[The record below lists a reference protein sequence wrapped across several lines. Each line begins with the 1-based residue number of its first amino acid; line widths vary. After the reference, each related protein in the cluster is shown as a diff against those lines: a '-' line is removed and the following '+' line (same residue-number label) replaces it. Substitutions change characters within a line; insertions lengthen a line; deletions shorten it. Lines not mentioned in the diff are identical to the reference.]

1 MVKVLAFGRRWL
13 HVLVGFG
20 LIVGLSSCQAL
31 LDKVQT
37 PLDEN
42 GKRNQMVANQLGEI
56 ASKYGFKDG
65 SVGRDCEI
73 EFDCTYD
80 GVFSY
85 EQDGPITADAV
96 PAFCDRL
103 LKFVAA
109 AKFTSWNPESDTK
122 QRQDTLNQ
130 CIELSHPAGANFSV
144 SGAVQID
151 GHTVRVILVTGVQE
165 ELDKQG
171 KMFYWISVTAA
182 A

>member
-1 MVKVLAFGRRWL
+1 M
-13 HVLVGFG
+13 LVGFV
-20 LIVGLSSCQAL
+20 LIVGLSGCQTL
-31 LDKVQT
+31 LDEVQT

-42 GKRNQMVANQLGEI
+42 GKRNQQVANQLGEI

-73 EFDCTYD
+73 EINCTYD

-85 EQDGPITADAV
+85 EQSGPITLDEV

-103 LKFVAA
+103 LNFVAA

-130 CIELSHPAGANFSV
+130 CIELSHPGGGNFSV

-151 GHTVRVILVTGVQE
+151 SQMVNVSLITGVQDD
-165 ELDKQG
+165 LNNQG
-171 KMFYWISVTAA
+171 KIFYWISVGVS
-182 A
+182 